1 MSAPR
6 AMVLR
11 TAGTNCDGE
20 TARALELGGA
30 QAEVWHLERLLA
42 EPGRLEQL
50 EILVLAGGF
59 SHGDDVGA
67 GRVWGL
73 DLRRRLADELWAYV
87 ERGGLVL
94 GICNGFQALLESGLL
109 APRGRQ
115 AAQRE
120 VALTA
125 NTSNHYECRWVTLE
139 SLDCACPWIEAG
151 ERWPVPVAH
160 AEGRFAV
167 GDAGV
172 LERLQAAGQVALR
185 YVNPEG
191 GPASYPAN
199 PNGSLADVA
208 GICDETGRVLGLMP
222 HPERNVSPWHH
233 PRWTRMEARREG
245 EGLPFFRRMVA
256 VAAGA
261 PV

>member
-1 MSAPR
+1 
-6 AMVLR
+6 MVLR
-11 TAGTNCDGE
+11 AAGTNCDGE
-20 TARALELGGA
+20 TARALELAGA
-30 QAEVWHLERLLA
+30 RAEVWHLERLAA
-42 EPGRLEQL
+42 EPARLEQL

-73 DLRRRLADELWAYV
+73 DLRLRLAEELWAFV

-109 APRGRQ
+109 APRDSE
-115 AAQRE
+115 AADRE

-139 SLDCACPWIEAG
+139 SAECACPWIVGG

-167 GDAGV
+167 ANEGV
-172 LERLQAAGQVALR
+172 LERLRAAGQVALR
-185 YVNPEG
+185 YVAPDG
-191 GPASYPAN
+191 SPPDYPAN
-199 PNGSLADVA
+199 PNGSVADIA
-208 GICDETGRVLGLMP
+208 GICDATGRVLGLMP

-233 PRWTRMEARREG
+233 PHWTRLEAREAG
-245 EGLPFFRRMVA
+245 EGLEFFRRMVA
-256 VAAGA
+256 VAAGVA
-261 PV
+261 V